1 MAGEGMKDRHWDRLE
16 KTLNSKLDVESP
28 SYLLGDMMKAPLLAN
43 KDDIEDIC
51 VGANKE
57 KDIEAKLKQVIS
69 DWSNVNIQFAVFKGR
84 ELLIKAQEAMEI
96 ISLLEDSIMIMNSLA
111 SNRYNAPFK
120 KEILLWLWKLVTT
133 GEVLERWLIVQNLWM
148 YLEAVFVG
156 GDIAKQLPAEAKRYN
171 FVLHINAAYFIDK
184 IFVDFQTL
192 TKSGETRS

>member
-1 MAGEGMKDRHWDRLE
+1 MKDRHWERLE
-16 KTLNSKLDVESP
+16 KTLDSKLDVESLN
-28 SYLLGDMMKAPLLAN
+28 YLLGDMMQAPLLKF

-69 DWSNVNIQFAVFKGR
+69 DWSNVNIQFAMFKGR
-84 ELLIKAQEAMEI
+84 ELLIKAQEAIEI
-96 ISLLEDSIMIMNSLA
+96 VSLLEDSIMIMNSLA

-133 GEVLERWLIVQNLWM
+133 GEVLEKWLIVQNLWM

-156 GDIAKQLPAEAKRYN
+156 GDIAKQLPGEAKRY
-171 FVLHINAAYFIDK
+171 VELSLPHTTKVLILHILTGFP
-184 IFVDFQTL
+184 TL
-192 TKSGETRS
+192 TRYGEIKS